1 MKNDLFNKLM
11 AFSQLVMATSFIGF
25 IGFIVCLLIS
35 YLWDDHFSINLQIL
49 AHILTIAFA
58 GLFKIAVV
66 VFMAAKKEQSIQ
78 NLALNTE
85 VLCCSR
91 KF

>member
-11 AFSQLVMATSFIGF
+11 GYSQLVMAITFIGF
-25 IGFIVCLLIS
+25 IGCLLIS
-35 YLWDDHFSINLQIL
+35 YGWDDHFSINLQIL
-49 AHILTIAFA
+49 AHILTIVFA

-78 NLALNTE
+78 SLALNTE
-85 VLCCSR
+85 ALCYSP